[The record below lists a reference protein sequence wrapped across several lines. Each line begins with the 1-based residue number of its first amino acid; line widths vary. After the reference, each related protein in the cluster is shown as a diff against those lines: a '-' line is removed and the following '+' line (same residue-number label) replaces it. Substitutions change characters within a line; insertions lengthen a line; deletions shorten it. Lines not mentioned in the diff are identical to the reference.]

1 MKKKTHVEPTNFVEI
16 MEEIIEILQASE
28 NGEIGCKVK
37 VLNWPQGS

>member
-1 MKKKTHVEPTNFVEI
+1 MNFVES

-37 VLNWPQGS
+37 FWSGHKVHEQLKKIF